1 MHYYSYRFISLLGTL
16 LYVQVTRDSSQW
28 ELSLYT
34 HYQGSTTGHST
45 RAFHHHQ
52 SVFSGVQRR
61 EAPQP
66 SVTLPSQ
73 HGRRY
78 RPGQGS
84 PSSQWGCGR
93 APVYCC
99 ASGSHLRAPTP
110 QQRMLSMVP
119 SLPSP
124 TQRAPGILELSS
136 KLWLCLLWPQH
147 HGTNTHNTAALNS
160 AWLH

>member
-1 MHYYSYRFISLLGTL
+1 MGIKFIHTLPRQHYRTLHTCLPPPPVCVLRGTEAGSTAAVCNAPFTTWREVQAWPGQSLLPVGMW
-16 LYVQVTRDSSQW
+16 Q
-28 ELSLYT
+28 
-34 HYQGSTTGHST
+34 ST
-45 RAFHHHQ
+45 
-52 SVFSGVQRR
+52 
-61 EAPQP
+61 
-66 SVTLPSQ
+66 
-73 HGRRY
+73 
-78 RPGQGS
+78 
-84 PSSQWGCGR
+84 
-93 APVYCC
+93 VYCC

-124 TQRAPGILELSS
+124 TQRALGILELSS

>member
-28 ELSLYT
+28 ELSYT

-45 RAFHHHQ
+45 RVFHHQ
-52 SVFSGVQRR
+52 SVYLGVQRW
-61 EAPQP
+61 EVPQP
-66 SVTLPSQ
+66 CQEVQ
-73 HGRRY
+73 AW
-78 RPGQGS
+78 PGQSLIPPGMWQS
-84 PSSQWGCGR
+84 TGLLLCVWEP
-93 APVYCC
+93 
-99 ASGSHLRAPTP
+99 P
-110 QQRMLSMVP
+110 QGPPLQQSMLSMVP
-119 SLPSP
+119 SLPSRS
-124 TQRAPGILELSS
+124 QGAPGILESSS